1 MKKNYFGKLLAIA
14 MVFAGFSLT
23 SCDENDNAII
33 DGKVWVKPE
42 VQLVDGGAIIQGSS
56 TKDINAMLGRVRQEI
71 IQAANNG
78 EKFTIDIQTSVLNS
92 TADDNTLNIAAVTG
106 GDLVLNLPGNIV
118 TDVPLIIQKQGV
130 ADDAPSAPSDNNVEI
145 NIPSGASNI
154 DLGINMPTS
163 TVTLT
168 GGTIDNLTA
177 VTAFNTLVIESGV
190 SINWLKIKDGRA
202 LVKDGGKVNGYLF
215 DGDEQNENGT
225 DVEVNDDGVSPF
237 WGKFY
242 PAVYFMEGETQK
254 AYYTQNIKIVKGK
267 AKFARVGIQNA
278 FAKEQLESLIIDD
291 GAAASISLW
300 DSYDSDKGEW
310 IDAKGVKLVEGL
322 GNRTAKVYSDSRSKT
337 TIGSDIYYGTYFNL
351 QNVNELKNVSVDVTV
366 LYDQW
371 EWDGSENV
379 SLGDLTCTYG
389 QIGLSPSSTDCDF
402 NSPESIY
409 GSINDDVMSKVT
421 NCNLTC
427 PTKSVTEGYY
437 TNPYISTINAN
448 NSKLTAQDIRT
459 IDGNSEGNTFKS
471 RYVAFET
478 YYNSGN
484 SATVKNCKFE
494 STEKEDN
501 ATIYLPYQT
510 EKRSSFDFIFDT
522 CAFGKGFMFRTDFAG
537 NKPWLDKDGKK
548 VTKGYYWYELEEDGT
563 TIKRDDNGSAI
574 EKQSPDEKDIPEA
587 NKANGETWYG
597 NGYWIRENSNGLAL
611 QTYYKDYK
619 ANIKFNSTTI
629 DGKTITKDTDF
640 ISNVDT
646 GYDEKGNPGTTT
658 YFVLDG
664 TSYEALYNA
673 NTDKW
678 KLVAVE

>member
-1 MKKNYFGKLLAIA
+1 
-14 MVFAGFSLT
+14 
-23 SCDENDNAII
+23 
-33 DGKVWVKPE
+33 
-42 VQLVDGGAIIQGSS
+42 
-56 TKDINAMLGRVRQEI
+56 
-71 IQAANNG
+71 
-78 EKFTIDIQTSVLNS
+78 
-92 TADDNTLNIAAVTG
+92 
-106 GDLVLNLPGNIV
+106 
-118 TDVPLIIQKQGV
+118 
-130 ADDAPSAPSDNNVEI
+130 
-145 NIPSGASNI
+145 
-154 DLGINMPTS
+154 
-163 TVTLT
+163 
-168 GGTIDNLTA
+168 
-177 VTAFNTLVIESGV
+177 
-190 SINWLKIKDGRA
+190 
-202 LVKDGGKVNGYLF
+202 
-215 DGDEQNENGT
+215 
-225 DVEVNDDGVSPF
+225 
-237 WGKFY
+237 
-242 PAVYFMEGETQK
+242 
-254 AYYTQNIKIVKGK
+254 
-267 AKFARVGIQNA
+267 
-278 FAKEQLESLIIDD
+278 
-291 GAAASISLW
+291 
-300 DSYDSDKGEW
+300 
-310 IDAKGVKLVEGL
+310 
-322 GNRTAKVYSDSRSKT
+322 
-337 TIGSDIYYGTYFNL
+337 
-351 QNVNELKNVSVDVTV
+351 
-366 LYDQW
+366 
-371 EWDGSENV
+371 
-379 SLGDLTCTYG
+379 
-389 QIGLSPSSTDCDF
+389 
-402 NSPESIY
+402 
-409 GSINDDVMSKVT
+409 MSKVT

-427 PTKSVTEGYY
+427 PTKSVTEGYN

-448 NSKLTAQDIRT
+448 NSKLTAQDIYT

-522 CAFGKGFMFRTDFAG
+522 CAFGKGFMFRTDFTG
-537 NKPWLDKDGKK
+537 NKPWSDKDGKK

-587 NKANGETWYG
+587 NKANGESWYG
-597 NGYWIRENSNGLAL
+597 NGYWIRENSNGLSL